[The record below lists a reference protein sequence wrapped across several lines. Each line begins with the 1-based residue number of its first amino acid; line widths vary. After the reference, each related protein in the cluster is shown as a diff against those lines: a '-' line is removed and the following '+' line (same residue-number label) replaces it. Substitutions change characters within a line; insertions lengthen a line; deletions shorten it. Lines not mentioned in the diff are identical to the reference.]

1 MTIILPEQKKP
12 EVLLSSEKKRI
23 KLGFWQSLSQRT
35 PLGWKQL
42 QKNKGRLLV
51 AIGGIGFADLLIF
64 AQLGIQGAL
73 FESNTLLVQSLDAD
87 IVIRST
93 QYRDLS
99 LPSTFP
105 RRRIFQI
112 RDVNGVESAE
122 ALYTDTIVWKNP
134 QTLKKTQLTLA
145 GQNIERPGLKIPEIT
160 PHLDKLNQ
168 PDTFVFDKFA
178 RGEYAKVVEKVKQG
192 ESVKTEINRRTIQV
206 VGLFPLG
213 ASFAT
218 DGTLIT
224 SQENFLRFF
233 PDRNAGQVTLGL
245 VKIKAGADV
254 NQVLA
259 DIQATLPKDAIATTK
274 LGYLDV
280 EQAYWASNTPIGVI
294 FGLGAVMAFMVGI
307 VIVFQILSTD
317 VNEHLGEY
325 ATFKAMGYGDRF
337 IIFIVLE
344 EAMIL
349 AVLGFIPGLA
359 LALGQYALIANVAAL
374 PISMTFARLSFV
386 FFLTMVMCGV
396 SGIIAMRKIQSA
408 DPADIF

>member
-1 MTIILPEQKKP
+1 MTIILPEQKEP

>member
-1 MTIILPEQKKP
+1 MTIILPEQKEP

-73 FESNTLLVQSLDAD
+73 FESNTLLVQSLNAD

-192 ESVKTEINRRTIQV
+192 ESVKTEIDRRTIQV

-233 PDRNAGQVTLGL
+233 PNRNAGQVTLGL

-396 SGIIAMRKIQSA
+396 SGMIAMRKIQSA

>member
-1 MTIILPEQKKP
+1 MTIILPEQKEP

-192 ESVKTEINRRTIQV
+192 ESVKTEIDRRTIQV

>member
-1 MTIILPEQKKP
+1 MTMILPEQKDV
-12 EVLLSSEKKRI
+12 EVLVVPEQSR
-23 KLGFWQSLSQRT
+23 KLGFWQSLTQRT

-42 QKNKGRLLV
+42 KKNRGRLLV
-51 AIGGIGFADLLIF
+51 AIAGIGFADLLIF

-87 IVIRST
+87 IIIRSS

-105 RRRIFQI
+105 RRRLYQI

-122 ALYTDTIVWKNP
+122 AIYTDTIVWKNP
-134 QTLKKTQLTLA
+134 QTLKKTTMTLA
-145 GQNIERPGLKIPEIT
+145 GQNIERPGLKIPQIT
-160 PHLDKLNQ
+160 PNLNKLKQ
-168 PDTFVFDKFA
+168 PDTFVFDQYA
-178 RGEYAKVVEKVKQG
+178 RGEYVKVVEQVKQG
-192 ESVKTEINRRTIQV
+192 KSVKTEINRRTIEV
-206 VGLFPLG
+206 VGVFPLG

-233 PDRNAGQVTLGL
+233 PDRSAGQVTLGL
-245 VKIKAGADV
+245 VKLKEGADID
-254 NQVLA
+254 QVLA
-259 DIQATLPKDAIATTK
+259 EIQARLPKDAIATTK

-294 FGLGAVMAFMVGI
+294 FGLGATMAFAVGI
-307 VIVFQILSTD
+307 VIVYQILSTD

-337 IIFIVLE
+337 IILIVLE

-349 AVLGFIPGLA
+349 AVLGFIPGVA

-374 PISMTFARLSFV
+374 PISMTFERFSFV

-396 SGIIAMRKIQSA
+396 SGIIAMQKIRSA